1 MADELRSRSPRTGYE
16 AEQTPPNGEQD
27 QIRKDLLALQALVHT
42 QGGRLNTI
50 DQRSAHTKDQVQ
62 KQQQLEASKQ
72 AIISSWPDSAG
83 PADRTQAVEQL
94 VNRHDNLK
102 GKYASTTTLR
112 TKQGWSQFSI
122 VEFFTKE
129 ARNEFVE
136 LVRKDALICHGQIA
150 VGRAQIP
157 KYQREADQPLRCA
170 IAVFSQLTGK
180 QQRYKPTWEMSSV
193 WHNNEWILSMQTAEH
208 DKTQITIYVAEA
220 LKDQFTEKYTSEWQ
234 QWGGQKGTTRRADGY
249 KPQDF
254 FNIHIET
261 LTQQTAAALDTQY
274 ATLQHQ
280 RKQTHTKDKDDEMD
294 GGFPNLRGQRKGEG
308 KHAAQ
313 RRQ

>member
-1 MADELRSRSPRTGYE
+1 MADEMRSRSPRTGYE

-72 AIISSWPDSAG
+72 AIVSSWPDSAG

-280 RKQTHTKDKDDEMD
+280 RKQPHTKDEDDEMD
-294 GGFPNLRGQRKGEG
+294 GGLPDLRGQRKGEG
-308 KHAAQ
+308 KHAGR

>member
-1 MADELRSRSPRTGYE
+1 MTDDLRSRSPRAGLET
-16 AEQTPPNGEQD
+16 EQTD
-27 QIRKDLLALQALVHT
+27 QAQLRKDLEALQALVHP
-42 QGGRLNTI
+42 QGGRINTI
-50 DQRSAHTKDQVQ
+50 DQRSPYTKDQIQ

-72 AIISSWPDSAG
+72 AIVSSWADSAS

-94 VNRHDNLK
+94 VHRHDTLR

-136 LVRKDALICHGQIA
+136 LLKKDALICHGQIA

-170 IAVFSQLTGK
+170 IAVYSQLTGR
-180 QQRYKPTWEMSSV
+180 QQRYKPTWEMSA
-193 WHNNEWILSMQTAEH
+193 WYHNEWILSMQTAEH
-208 DKTQITIYVAEA
+208 DKTQITLHVPEA
-220 LKDQFTEKYTSEWQ
+220 MKDQFTDKYATEWQ
-234 QWGGQKGTTRRADGY
+234 QWGGQKGSSKRADGY

-254 FNIHIET
+254 FKIQIEA
-261 LTQQTAAALDTQY
+261 LTPQTAAALDTQY

-280 RKQTHTKDKDDEMD
+280 RKQQQTKEEDDEMD
-294 GGFPNLRGQRKGEG
+294 GGHPDVRAQRGKGEG
-308 KHAAQ
+308 KQAAQ